1 MSQIRKKPFI
11 ADLYVSGDKKFTE
24 RHCIVTTSS
33 RAHRSS
39 QCELITDDIGTKH
52 PGQEYIY
59 IYIYI
64 SARPFVCYQ
73 TCERDILKMNEAE

>member
-64 SARPFVCYQ
+64 
-73 TCERDILKMNEAE
+73 ERERERERKYILQ